1 MIELNMKKVDKL
13 LCNWLVFWCWSR
25 SVIGGLLMLLLVLN
39 MFEKK
44 FVIFI
49 WVGFGLMC
57 SGSKFIVIVNSINKL
72 SYSVSVCVEIY
83 ISSKLF
89 IIDFGMCLIKVIFK
103 LLIEIFLWCFIVL
116 SIEIN
121 SVIK

>member
-1 MIELNMKKVDKL
+1 
-13 LCNWLVFWCWSR
+13 
-25 SVIGGLLMLLLVLN
+25 
-39 MFEKK
+39 
-44 FVIFI
+44 
-49 WVGFGLMC
+49 MC

-103 LLIEIFLWCFIVL
+103 LLIEIFL
-116 SIEIN
+116 
-121 SVIK
+121 